1 MPTSVTSGSNY
12 AGKAAGAIIGASFK
26 EADTIAKGAVSV
38 LQGINYKENLKRIRY
53 TDGTTAYA
61 CGFTPAGA
69 VVLNERVIEPIKL
82 KNDLQVC
89 KETFRN
95 QWGEDVMGLSAS
107 NPQMHG
113 PIQEAI
119 LAEVLK
125 ATAERTDSVIWT
137 GNNSSNDDEW
147 DGFITLFTV
156 DAAVKKATASAKVG
170 ATVSKSNV
178 LSAFEIAT
186 SLVPISLR
194 RKPLV
199 FAISPDVEL
208 AYTQYLVANGL
219 SNGLG
224 GNANT
229 GLNYGRYSLTTL
241 NGLPANTIV
250 IYEAQ
255 NLVFAT
261 GLTGDHNSIAAM
273 DEDEIGLM
281 TGQVRVKMVYNGG
294 VNYYNSEDIVY
305 FDISANPS

>member
-1 MPTSVTSGSNY
+1 MPTTVTSGSNY

-38 LQGINYKENLKRIRY
+38 QQGINFKTSLQRIRY

-61 CGFTPAGA
+61 CGFTPGGA
-69 VVLNERVIEPIKL
+69 IVLNERSIDPIKL

-95 QWGEDVMGLSAS
+95 QWGEDIMGLSAS

-125 ATAERTDSVIWT
+125 STAERTDSVIWT
-137 GNNSSNDDEW
+137 GDATNTDEW
-147 DGFITLFTV
+147 DGFITLFAA
-156 DAAVKKATASAKVG
+156 DASVIKATAAAKVG
-170 ATVSKSNV
+170 AAVTKANV

-186 SLVPISLR
+186 GLVPVSLR

-229 GLNYGRYSLTTL
+229 GLNYGRYALTTL
-241 NGLPANTIV
+241 NGLPSNSIV
-250 IYEAQ
+250 IYDVN

-261 GLTGDHNSIAAM
+261 GLTGDHNSIAAV

-305 FDISANPS
+305 FDIAADPA

>member
-1 MPTSVTSGSNY
+1 MPTTVSSSSNY
-12 AGKAAGAIIGASFK
+12 AGKQAGAIIGAAFK
-26 EADTIAKGAVSV
+26 EADTLAKRAVSIQ
-38 LQGINYKENLKRIRY
+38 QGINFRTSLQRIRY
-53 TDGTTAYA
+53 TDGTTAYS
-61 CGFTPAGA
+61 CGFTPSGA
-69 VVLNERVIEPIKL
+69 TVLNERFIDPVKL

-119 LAEVLK
+119 LSEVLK
-125 ATAERTDSVIWT
+125 STAERTDSVIWT
-137 GNNSSNDDEW
+137 GDATNTDEW
-147 DGFITLFTV
+147 DGFITLFAS
-156 DAAVKKATASAKVG
+156 DAAVIKANALAKVG
-170 ATVSKSNV
+170 ANVSKANV

-186 SLVPISLR
+186 SLVPIALR
-194 RKPLV
+194 RKPLM

-229 GLNYGRYSLTTL
+229 GLNYGRYGLTTL
-241 NGLPANTIV
+241 NGLPSNSIV
-250 IYEAQ
+250 IYETS

-261 GLTGDHNSIAAM
+261 GLTGDHNSIAAV
-273 DEDEIGLM
+273 DEDEIGLL

-305 FDISANPS
+305 FDIAANPS